1 MAKGIAK
8 MSDDTQ
14 VAMPI
19 RNILSIIGAVAV
31 STWAYSGVIERLNGL
46 ETTLEVKEEA
56 IGLNSEF
63 RINWPRGTMG
73 SLPEDAEQNREIQA
87 LQLEIE
93 RIMEEVEEND
103 SWIDDFEPPKS
114 VQESVDTVREMELQ
128 MVVMQNEID
137 RLRDHVREMHVN
149 DSK

>member
-1 MAKGIAK
+1 MSDDIAK

-19 RNILSIIGAVAV
+19 RNIISIVGAVAV
-31 STWAYSGVIERLNGL
+31 STWAYSGVIERLNRL
-46 ETTLEVKEEA
+46 ETTQEVKSEA
-56 IGLNSEF
+56 IELNSEF

-73 SLPEDAEQNREIQA
+73 ALPDDAEQNREIQA

-103 SWIDDFEPPKS
+103 TWIDNFQPPR
-114 VQESVDTVREMELQ
+114 EVRETVEEVEEIRVQLAI
-128 MVVMQNEID
+128 MQHRID
-137 RLRDHVREMHVN
+137 MLFER
-149 DSK
+149 

>member
-1 MAKGIAK
+1 MSDDIAK

-19 RNILSIIGAVAV
+19 RNIISIVGAVAV
-31 STWAYSGVIERLNGL
+31 STWAYSGVIERLNRL
-46 ETTLEVKEEA
+46 ETTQEVKSEA
-56 IGLNSEF
+56 IELNSEF

-73 SLPEDAEQNREIQA
+73 ALPDDAEQNREIQA

-103 SWIDDFEPPKS
+103 TWIDNFQPPR
-114 VQESVDTVREMELQ
+114 EVRETVKEVETIRVQLAI
-128 MVVMQNEID
+128 MQHQID
-137 RLRDHVREMHVN
+137 MLLKE
-149 DSK
+149 